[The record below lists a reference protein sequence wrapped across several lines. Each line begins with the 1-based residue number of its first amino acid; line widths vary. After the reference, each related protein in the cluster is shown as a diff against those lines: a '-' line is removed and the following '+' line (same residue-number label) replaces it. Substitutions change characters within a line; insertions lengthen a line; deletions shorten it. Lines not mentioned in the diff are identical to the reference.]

1 MNRYNIRKIFVWPAF
16 KFGAIIGAV
25 LLIFPG
31 ILGGI
36 ATRSAVGALYA
47 LVQAMGGLAMLGG
60 PDTSDLLKLLQTLD
74 NMGPLV
80 VLWTTLFTVIVGGLL
95 CGVMAAVA
103 ALIYNLVA
111 AMGGG
116 LEVGAEAVAAAP
128 VPQVVPA
135 QQPAPQV
142 GSTAAAP
149 QIAPAPQYQPAP
161 VVQAAVVA
169 QVAAPGQP
177 PVASLS
183 RRRCRRRRSSSR
195 RAPGWPSART
205 RRNAGPSAP
214 TAPVWAA
221 RQAMRSSYR
230 GWRRSTPKSAW
241 ITGSTCST
249 TWPPARPGSTG
260 VRWRDGTCSR
270 KVSRSA
276 SAGRIWFSTPAK

>member
-1 MNRYNIRKIFVWPAF
+1 MNRYNIRKVFVWPAF

-36 ATRSAVGALYA
+36 ATRSAVDALYA
-47 LVQAMGGLAMLGG
+47 LVQAMGGLTMLGG

-116 LEVGAEAVAAAP
+116 LEIGAEAVAAPP
-128 VPQVVPA
+128 VPQAIPVPL
-135 QQPAPQV
+135 PAPQV
-142 GSTAAAP
+142 GPTAVAP
-149 QIAPAPQYQPAP
+149 QIAPASQYQPAP
-161 VVQAAVVA
+161 VVQAAMVA

-177 PVASLS
+177 PVAQPVQVPPVIQPSGPWLAVGANPTQ
-183 RRRCRRRRSSSR
+183 R
-195 RAPGWPSART
+195 WPLRPDRT
-205 RRNAGPSAP
+205 RLGSAAGNEIVLPGLAP
-214 TAPVWAA
+214 QHAEIRLDNGIYVLYDLAAGQTWVNGRPV
-221 RQAMRSSYR
+221 
-230 GWRRSTPKSAW
+230 
-241 ITGSTCST
+241 
-249 TWPPARPGSTG
+249 
-260 VRWRDGTCSR
+260 
-270 KVSRSA
+270 
-276 SAGRIWFSTPAK
+276 AGRNMLKEGFQIRLGGQDMVFHAG